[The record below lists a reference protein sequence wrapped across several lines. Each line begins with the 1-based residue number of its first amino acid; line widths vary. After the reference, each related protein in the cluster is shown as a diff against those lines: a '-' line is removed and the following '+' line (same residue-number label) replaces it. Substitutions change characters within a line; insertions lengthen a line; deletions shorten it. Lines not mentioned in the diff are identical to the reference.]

1 MVIEGYERKIPYET
15 HLKQHFTDIA
25 PCDFLRFYG
34 YRTVKGYLIIDLPR
48 MDGGMKNSASSIR
61 FHN

>member
-25 PCDFLRFYG
+25 SCDFLRFYG